1 MKTKLIQDTDA
12 LLEQCVTSESKDA
25 VNQMFNA
32 FRLVAL
38 RRRASRSKVV
48 NRRWSRRVTVR
59 ATELIGREPAQ
70 ILRAIA
76 ADRVKEVLASNPM
89 KAGDRECTA

>member
-12 LLEQCVTSESKDA
+12 LFEQCMTGDTINA
-25 VNQMFNA
+25 MFNA

-38 RRRASRSKVV
+38 RRRASRSKRM

-59 ATELIGREPAQ
+59 VTELIGREPAS

-76 ADRVKEVLASNPM
+76 KDQVAEMLGER
-89 KAGDRECTA
+89 

>member
-1 MKTKLIQDTDA
+1 MKTTLIQETDA
-12 LLEQCVTSESKDA
+12 LLRECVTRESKDA

-38 RRRASRSKVV
+38 RRRASRSKKTTAL
-48 NRRWSRRVTVR
+48 WSRRVTVR
-59 ATELIGREPAQ
+59 ATELIGREPAA

-76 ADRVKEVLASNPM
+76 NDQVAEMLRRA
-89 KAGDRECTA
+89 A